1 MEEQKQ
7 TLDLEKK
14 LTANQL
20 FKQYKEEGGTLAF
33 ADWLSRE
40 KKKGVFPINAN
51 LNQDINNKLIELKN
65 KEKMSKTVFGFPTKT
80 LLLVGGIIVGAI
92 VISQILKK
100 KD

>member
-1 MEEQKQ
+1 MEEQKE

-40 KKKGVFPINAN
+40 KTKGVFPINAN

-65 KEKMSKTVFGFPTKT
+65 KNDMNRTVFGFPTKT
-80 LLLVGGIIVGAI
+80 LLLVGVVIVGAI